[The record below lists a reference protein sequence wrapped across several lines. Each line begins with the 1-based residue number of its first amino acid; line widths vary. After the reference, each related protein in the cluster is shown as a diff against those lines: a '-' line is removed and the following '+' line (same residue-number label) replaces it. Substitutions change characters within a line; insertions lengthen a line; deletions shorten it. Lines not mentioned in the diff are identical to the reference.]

1 MSARQTAW
9 MRQRRMVRGR
19 AGGAAGPTHR
29 LSVKRRRMG
38 GLRRIRGP
46 PSRID
51 GLDRAATLSLIT
63 KPEAGELTD
72 EPRVLAMAARAH
84 LRRKFLSAKV
94 AVSGAN
100 FGVAE
105 TGTLAV
111 VESEGNGRMCLT
123 LPKTLITVM
132 GIEKIVP
139 SFADL
144 EVFMQLLPRSSTAE
158 RMNPYTSMWN
168 GVYDG
173 DGPREFHLVLL
184 DDGRTAVMAD
194 EVARAALHCIRCSA
208 CLNVPGIRAHR
219 RTRLRLGLS
228 RPHRR
233 DPVPAA
239 DRNPRPR
246 RPERDAAVRVVV
258 VWGMLRRLPGANRY
272 SVDLGASAG
281 RTMVPRDL
289 GRQRLGADRRP
300 ENRRRGG
307 RVLQPPAD
315 GDYLPTWHTQRQPGS
330 AVDADEQAAATKA
343 AAHAETTNRAYFYIL
358 GRPFL
363 TVAHNKVV
371 RPDHPLHDTQA
382 TFHTRVEL
390 DIQGNQREL
399 RDADQQA
406 SDPLGRIVMR
416 YAYDMLGNRIQQL
429 SMEAGARWTL
439 NDVTGNPIRVWD
451 SRGRPCQLV

>member
-29 LSVKRRRMG
+29 LSVERRRMG

-144 EVFMQLLPRSSTAE
+144 EEFMQLLPRSSTAE

-258 VWGMLRRLPGANRY
+258 VWGMLRRLTGANRY

-281 RTMVPRDL
+281 RAMVPRDL

-307 RVLQPPAD
+307 RVLQPPAGWRLSAHLAHPAPAGQRRRCSRTGCGNEGRRPRRHD
-315 GDYLPTWHTQRQPGS
+315 KSGLLLHPGATLPHRRPQQGRAPRSS
-330 AVDADEQAAATKA
+330 ASR
-343 AAHAETTNRAYFYIL
+343 HASNVSHPRRA
-358 GRPFL
+358 G
-363 TVAHNKVV
+363 
-371 RPDHPLHDTQA
+371 HPRH
-382 TFHTRVEL
+382 
-390 DIQGNQREL
+390 NQREL

-416 YAYDMLGNRIQQL
+416 YAL
-429 SMEAGARWTL
+429 E
-439 NDVTGNPIRVWD
+439 
-451 SRGRPCQLV
+451 LVSCLVAPSACAYG